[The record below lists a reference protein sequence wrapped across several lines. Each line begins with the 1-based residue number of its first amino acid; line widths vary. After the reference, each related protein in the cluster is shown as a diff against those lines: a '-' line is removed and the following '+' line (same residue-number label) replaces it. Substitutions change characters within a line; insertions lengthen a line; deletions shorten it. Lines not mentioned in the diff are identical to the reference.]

1 MLAVGNS
8 RQVRS
13 SLLSFPCSETFAC
26 MANMHTRSLVCWEE
40 PAVKTTETPT
50 KETAGMRHGSI
61 PAVSADCFSAATYVQ
76 VKSGDANLVRSSGVK
91 LCLII
96 LCVMVQ
102 AGGGVQ
108 LCPDAQ
114 VDDGLL
120 DVTYIINPELAQ
132 ARHHPWRRGLKW
144 LLQRAAVSTILIP
157 MQLSVPYLAFSVVCQ
172 IPTILGDLQNDKRL
186 DGPKGQIR
194 CSWLEVECPD
204 ELQVIF
210 SEAA

>member
-1 MLAVGNS
+1 M
-8 RQVRS
+8 
-13 SLLSFPCSETFAC
+13 
-26 MANMHTRSLVCWEE
+26 
-40 PAVKTTETPT
+40 
-50 KETAGMRHGSI
+50 
-61 PAVSADCFSAATYVQ
+61 
-76 VKSGDANLVRSSGVK
+76 
-91 LCLII
+91 
-96 LCVMVQ
+96 
-102 AGGGVQ
+102 Q

-114 VDDGLL
+114 VDDGML

-157 MQLSVPYLAFSVVCQ
+157 MQLSVPYLAFSVVYQ

-210 SEAA
+210 GEVSQCVLRHASAQPTFVRKCYTLQRHLHWSILAIPRAIFWSTQQHCRESARPPPLHASQVIPWRYHRQQVLVHLIALLHGRTPGAW